1 MALEPEYCL
10 VIFSAIGSCNRRSKA
25 TVKRTTKKRAAW
37 FASYVGHFTTHV
49 QTCLTTNR
57 VSVRSCVNTDFWL
70 DTITRKSRHTRDLRQ
85 LLQNKFDKSQW
96 DVQHVQILLQKQIEL
111 AWTILYFLQQ
121 LCFLATT
128 WFFARQ
134 VWSVGGKMGNIT
146 MYLVFICSNV
156 TLQNRLVFLVSR
168 FTIPWAK
175 DDRNWSSHGK
185 SNVIQDNSLLQST
198 PTPVLRTVFVLQG
211 GSAKFSF
218 LNWKISCPVGSLH
231 AFRTNSIFM
240 EN

>member
-1 MALEPEYCL
+1 MALEPEYCVPV
-10 VIFSAIGSCNRRSKA
+10 VIFSAIGSCNRSSKA

-134 VWSVGGKMGNIT
+134 VWSVGGKMRNIT
-146 MYLVFICSNV
+146 MYLVFNCSNV
-156 TLQNRLVFLVSR
+156 TLQNRLGVLWSNELSWMTWLFPHSQLQFCEQFLYC
-168 FTIPWAK
+168 K
-175 DDRNWSSHGK
+175 EGK
-185 SNVIQDNSLLQST
+185 
-198 PTPVLRTVFVLQG
+198 R
-211 GSAKFSF
+211 SF
-218 LNWKISCPVGSLH
+218 LSWTERFLARLDHYTPFEPILSSWKIKQRNVMRC
-231 AFRTNSIFM
+231 
-240 EN
+240 